1 LKPGLHDSESDDDFV
16 FSYSERVSMKS
27 LTAFVACIAII
38 TASMLNTRL
47 VADEIAASARN
58 AAWTYD
64 PGLMQP
70 FWLGDAIDGESVLF
84 IKDPATGEA
93 KAQLLFPVQD
103 VLSVTRAVDWRVP
116 GEMTFEAGRDYV
128 VKAGSREITL
138 PMDSRIPAF
147 TPDQLRRPAG
157 SQKYRL
163 THRDGNGEILFAA
176 GAEYHEMQVCISYRH
191 VSQPWPSAPTFDAN
205 ALPKTI
211 QKLQNKEAVSIVLL
225 GDSISTGC
233 NASGWANCGPHQPP
247 YQDLLLEHLKQTY
260 SPDITLTNLAVG
272 GTSTPWGLTR
282 ISEVVAARPD
292 LVILAFGMNDSS
304 GRSAEEYKSATLAMI
319 KAVREAQPQA
329 EFILVAT
336 MLGNRDWVTLKH
348 ELFPQYRTALQELTE
363 PGIALADMTSIWSEM
378 LNRKQDWD
386 LTGNGVNHPNDFGH
400 RVYAQVLTALLVPP
414 KDAAAVPPPQ
424 APCAVRLW
432 PEKAPNGDETF
443 EVSEAKITVHL
454 PKHAGGSATVICPGG
469 GYGGLV
475 TGAEGHGIAE
485 WLNSHG
491 IAGVVLE
498 YRLPAGRSFVPLLDA
513 QRAIRIVRARATEW
527 QINPSQVGIIGFSA
541 GGHLASTVATHFDAG
556 NPEATDPLDRPS
568 SRPDFAVLVYPV
580 VTMDEKTHGGSR
592 TNLLG
597 ATPSQELMDQFSA
610 EKQVTENAPPMFLTH
625 AVDDAA
631 VPSTNSQSLFDALQ
645 AAKIPSKYLE
655 LPSGGHGLNGYQGPM
670 WDAWQQQSLEWLAE
684 QGLIRVIDAGK

>member
-1 LKPGLHDSESDDDFV
+1 
-16 FSYSERVSMKS
+16 MKS
-27 LTAFVACIAII
+27 RTAFVAWIAII
-38 TASMLNTRL
+38 TTLMLNPRL
-47 VADEIAASARN
+47 VADEIATHAGD
-58 AAWTYD
+58 AAWVYD
-64 PGLMQP
+64 SGLMQP
-70 FWLGDAIDGESVLF
+70 FWLGDTVDGESVLF
-84 IKDPATGEA
+84 LKDPATGEA
-93 KAQLLFPVQD
+93 KAQLLFPVLD
-103 VLSVTRAVDWRVP
+103 ILHVTRAVDWRVP
-116 GEMTFEAGRDYV
+116 GGMTFEAGRDYL

-138 PMDSRIPAF
+138 PKDSRIPSF

-157 SQKYRL
+157 SQKHKL

-191 VSQPWPSAPTFDAN
+191 ASEPWPSAPTFDEN

-211 QKLQNKEAVSIVLL
+211 QKLNSKETVSIVLL

-233 NASGWANCGPHQPP
+233 NASGWANCSPHQPP
-247 YQDLLLEHLKQTY
+247 YQDLLLEHLKETY
-260 SPDITLTNLAVG
+260 SPNITLTNLAVG
-272 GTSTPWGLTR
+272 GTSTPWGVTR
-282 ISEVVAARPD
+282 IPDVVAVKPD

-304 GRSAEEYKSATLAMI
+304 GRSSEEYKSNTLAMI
-319 KAVREAQPQA
+319 KAVRETQPQA
-329 EFILVAT
+329 EFILIAT

-348 ELFPQYRTALQELTE
+348 ERFPQYRTALQELTA
-363 PGIALADMTSIWSEM
+363 PGIALADMTSIWTEM

-400 RVYAQVLTALLVPP
+400 RVYAQVLTTLLVPP
-414 KDAAAVPPPQ
+414 KAETAAAPLPAEPF
-424 APCAVRLW
+424 AVRLW
-432 PEKAPNGDETF
+432 PDKAPNGDDTF

-454 PKHAGGSATVICPGG
+454 PKKSGGSAIVICPGG

-475 TGAEGHGIAE
+475 TGAEGHGIAK

-491 IAGVVLE
+491 IAGIVLE

-527 QINPSQVGIIGFSA
+527 QINPAEVGIMGFSA
-541 GGHLASTVATHFDAG
+541 GGHLASTSATHFDAG
-556 NPEATDPLDRPS
+556 NPEAANPLDRPS

-580 VTMDEKTHGGSR
+580 VTMGEKTHGGSR

-597 ATPSQELMDQFSA
+597 PNPSQELMDLFSN
-610 EKQVTENAPPMFLTH
+610 EKQVTEKSPPMFLTH
-625 AVDDAA
+625 AVDDTA
-631 VPSTNSQSLFDALQ
+631 VPSTNSQALFDALQ

-670 WDAWQQQSLEWLAE
+670 WDAWQQQSLEWLVE
-684 QGLIRVIDAGK
+684 QGLIRMIDAGK